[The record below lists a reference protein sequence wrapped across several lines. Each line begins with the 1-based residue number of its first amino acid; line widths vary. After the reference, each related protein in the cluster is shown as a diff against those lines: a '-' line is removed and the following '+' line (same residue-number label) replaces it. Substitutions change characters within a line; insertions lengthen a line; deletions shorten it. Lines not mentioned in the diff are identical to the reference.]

1 MNSGSIKIEIADLR
15 DQLISHKLYTTISTK
30 EHLQTFMEYHVYAV
44 WDFMSLLKTLQNNL
58 TCTTTPWVPVGN
70 ANTRFLI
77 NEIVIGEE
85 SDVDQHGDRMSH
97 FELYLKAM
105 KECGCDTSRIDVFV
119 QLIRDG
125 FAVEAALEQ
134 ANVPKGAQDFVRSTF
149 KTIDTKKAHIQAAVF
164 TFGREDLIPDMF
176 LSIVKEMQKQFP
188 EQLETFVYYLERH
201 IEVDGGH
208 HSHLATQMTAELI
221 DNSDEREME
230 ALNHITEALQARV
243 NLWNAIQNEIEM
255 SVEMA

>member
-1 MNSGSIKIEIADLR
+1 MNIDSIKTEIADLR
-15 DQLISHKLYTTISTK
+15 NQLISHNLYTRISTK

-44 WDFMSLLKTLQNNL
+44 WDFMSLLKTLQNTL

-85 SDVDQHGDRMSH
+85 SDIDQHGNRMSH

-105 KECGCDTSRIDVFV
+105 KECGCDTSQIEHFV
-119 QLIRDG
+119 QFIRQG
-125 FAVEAALEQ
+125 FTVETALEQ
-134 ANVPKGAQDFVRSTF
+134 ANVPKGAQDFVCSTF
-149 KTIDTKKAHIQAAVF
+149 KTIDTKKAYVQAAVF
-164 TFGREDLIPDMF
+164 THGREDLIPDMF

-208 HSHLATQMTAELI
+208 HSHLAIEMTAELI
-221 DNSDEREME
+221 DNSQEKEME
-230 ALNHITEALQARV
+230 ALQHVAEALQARV
-243 NLWNAIQNEIEM
+243 NLWDAIQKEIEM